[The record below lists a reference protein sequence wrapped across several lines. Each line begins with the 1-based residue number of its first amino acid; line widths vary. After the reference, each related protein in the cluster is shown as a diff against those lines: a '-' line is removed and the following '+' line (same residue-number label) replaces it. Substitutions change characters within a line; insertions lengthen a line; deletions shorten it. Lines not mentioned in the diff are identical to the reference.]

1 MSAIGAFRPQ
11 GNSLLI
17 LTSSSTGAQAQ
28 QLSTGSATEVM
39 LTNASTAAVVYV
51 AFGSSSIAAVCPTT
65 SAPGVGMAL
74 PFSFAKVFSYGP
86 ANNWISA
93 VTSAGSATLYAQ
105 PGSGI

>member
-17 LTSSSTGAQAQ
+17 LTSSSTGAAAQ
-28 QLSTGSATEVM
+28 QLSTGNATSVM
-39 LTNASTAAVVYV
+39 LTNTSTALPVYV
-51 AFGSSSIAAVCPTT
+51 AFGSSSVAAGCPTT
-65 SAPGVGMAL
+65 GTPALGMAL
-74 PFSFAKVFSYGP
+74 PFNSAKVFDYGP
-86 ANNWISA
+86 GNLWISA